1 MEQTQKTLYRIPT
14 TKLTSF
20 QAYTNIGGLLNGNP
34 SQELY
39 TYLYETFA
47 CIPPETIVYYH
58 RMNIPKDLSE
68 INIKRAIGQN
78 GCYLKL
84 TTQRNNCMFIWHEK
98 KTETTPGYFHIF
110 SKEKPSIYSSIK
122 ILKYRL
128 FNSLPKEK
136 PIENPAVTSTETPVE
151 TN

>member
-1 MEQTQKTLYRIPT
+1 MVQTQKNLYRIPI

-20 QAYTNIGGLLNGNP
+20 QAYTNIGALLNGNP

-39 TYLYETFA
+39 TYLYETFSS
-47 CIPPETIVYYH
+47 IPPETIVYYH
-58 RMNIPKDLSE
+58 RMNIPNHLSD

-128 FNSLPKEK
+128 NNSF
-136 PIENPAVTSTETPVE
+136 PIENSVVTSTEIPVE

>member
-1 MEQTQKTLYRIPT
+1 MEQKQIKHMRIPT

-47 CIPPETIVYYH
+47 SIPPETIVYYH
-58 RMNIPKDLSE
+58 RMNIPNELSE
-68 INIKRAIGQN
+68 INIKRAIGHN

-98 KTETTPGYFHIF
+98 KTETSPGYFHIF
-110 SKEKPSIYSSIK
+110 SKEKPGIYSSIK
-122 ILKYRL
+122 ILKYRIY
-128 FNSLPKEK
+128 NSFPGEK
-136 PIENPAVTSTETPVE
+136 PIENPVITSTETPVE
-151 TN
+151 IN